1 MVSIYHRGVHYS
13 EYEEKWQIE
22 HWNLEQVIVMA
33 ICWTW
38 FCFPLQ
44 KLDIY
49 GRLKSRD
56 LIRRMLKGGVI
67 HLVTRL
73 RKIRSL
79 PPNHK
84 FMTTGHT
91 WTHLLLSELSLRT
104 IFIPS
109 NIMIWKNYLWAN
121 GKQFQNSVIE
131 GARKVHFDMTRR
143 AHREHRERS
152 SSFEMKISNIKD
164 WKTFYGV

>member
-56 LIRRMLKGGVI
+56 LIRRILKGGVI

-91 WTHLLLSELSLRT
+91 WKHPVLSELSLRT
-104 IFIPS
+104 IFTKVFR
-109 NIMIWKNYLWAN
+109 KNYPMEN
-121 GKQFQNSVIE
+121 GSKRVSS
-131 GARKVHFDMTRR
+131 KVREKFISTWHEEHTVSIVN
-143 AHREHRERS
+143 ALHRHL
-152 SSFEMKISNIKD
+152 K
-164 WKTFYGV
+164 WK